1 LAPKGLVLAFMV
13 TISLSSDMRVPKR
26 ETEVRNVAMQNIWV
40 VKCGG
45 DSVNGETKVILTD
58 KEKMKTRRDYDLR
71 LTE

>member
-1 LAPKGLVLAFMV
+1 
-13 TISLSSDMRVPKR
+13 MRVPKR